1 MKPTTGV
8 IGLAVVAAIFIASFY
23 VYSKLSHNNGSP
35 SSQTATITDFLKETE
50 LQTSTSSKV
59 AVNSSSSIP
68 SKPSLSGFKEN
79 ELKAGLDKIKDS
91 LDLLTNPV
99 D

>member
-1 MKPTTGV
+1 MKATTGI
-8 IGLAVVAAIFIASFY
+8 IGLVAIAVIFIASFY
-23 VYSKLSHNNGSP
+23 VYSKLSRDNGSSP
-35 SSQTATITDFLKETE
+35 SQTATITDFLEKND
-50 LQTSTSSKV
+50 LQTVNNKV

-68 SKPSLSGFKEN
+68 RKPTLTGFKEN
-79 ELKAGLDKIKDS
+79 ELKAGLDKIKDG